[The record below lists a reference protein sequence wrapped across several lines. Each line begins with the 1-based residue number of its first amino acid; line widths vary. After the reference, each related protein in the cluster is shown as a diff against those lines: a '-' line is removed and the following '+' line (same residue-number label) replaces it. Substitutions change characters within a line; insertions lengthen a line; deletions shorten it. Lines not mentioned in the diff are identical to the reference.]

1 MVDREDL
8 VDMLHKVKQFSCLPR
23 EAISTIISAGNTRH
37 YKNGQF
43 VFHAEDPCSGM
54 FVLIKGQVDLC
65 MEGPEGQISILATLS
80 PVIMFNEVA
89 VLDGGPNPISA
100 IATSD
105 IIVWHIRY
113 TKFQEILLETPQIG
127 IALLNILA
135 KRNRQLISHYD
146 DLSFRTV
153 QSRLAKHLIDLSEGG
168 TLPIDRSQH
177 PVKTIAA
184 RIVTGPEAV
193 SRTLKVLK
201 LDNLITCTRREIHIK
216 DLKRLQNL
224 ARMDF

>member
-1 MVDREDL
+1 MVNPENL
-8 VDMLHKVKQFSCLPR
+8 VDMLHKVKQFNNLPR
-23 EAISTIISAGNTRH
+23 ETIISIISSGNIRR
-37 YKNGQF
+37 YNSGQF
-43 VFHAEDPCSGM
+43 IFHVDDPCSGM
-54 FVLIKGQVDLC
+54 FVLIKGGVDLC
-65 MEGPEGQISILATLS
+65 IEGPEGQLSILATLS

-89 VLDGGPNPISA
+89 VLDGGLNPISA
-100 IATSD
+100 VATSD
-105 IIVWHIRY
+105 IIVWHISY
-113 TKFQEILLETPQIG
+113 TKFQEVLLATPQIG

-135 KRNRQLISHYD
+135 KRNRLLISHYD

-177 PVKTIAA
+177 PVKIIAA

-193 SRTLKVLK
+193 SRTLNVLK
-201 LDNLITCTRREIHIK
+201 LDNLITCTRQEICIK
-216 DLKRLQNL
+216 NLKRLQSL

>member
-1 MVDREDL
+1 MIEREEL
-8 VDMLHKVKQFSCLPR
+8 VDMLHKVKQFNRLPR
-23 EAISTIISAGNTRH
+23 DAVSAIINAGHTKRYNS
-37 YKNGQF
+37 GQF
-43 VFHAEDPCSGM
+43 IFHAEDPCSGM
-54 FVLIKGQVDLC
+54 FVLINGQVDLC
-65 MEGPEGQISILATLS
+65 IEGPEGQISILATLS

-100 IATSD
+100 IATTD
-105 IIVWHIRY
+105 IIVWHISY
-113 TKFQEILLETPQIG
+113 TQFQKILLDIPKVG
-127 IALLNILA
+127 IALLTILA
-135 KRNRQLISHYD
+135 KRNRLLISHYD

-153 QSRLAKHLIDLSEGG
+153 QSRLAKHLIDISEGG

-201 LDNLITCTRREIHIK
+201 LDNLITCTRQEITIK

>member
-1 MVDREDL
+1 MIDSENL
-8 VDMLHKVKQFSCLPR
+8 VDNLHKVKQFSRLPR
-23 EAISTIISAGNTRH
+23 EAVATIINAGH
-37 YKNGQF
+37 IKNYNRGQF
-43 VFHAEDPCSGM
+43 IFHVDDACSGM

-65 MEGPEGQISILATLS
+65 IEGPEGQLSILATLS

-100 IATSD
+100 VATSD
-105 IIVWHIRY
+105 ITVWHISY
-113 TKFQEILLETPQIG
+113 TRFQEILLAIPQVG

-135 KRNRQLISHYD
+135 KRNRLLISHYD

-168 TLPIDRSQH
+168 MLPIDRSQH

-193 SRTLKVLK
+193 SRTLKILK
-201 LDNLITCTRREIHIK
+201 LDNLITCTRQEIRIR